1 MLDKII
7 FKNISSL
14 FSLRIAGYIIPL
26 ITLPY
31 LVRVLGAHEFGIMSF
46 SIAFVQYFIT
56 FVNFGFDLSA
66 TKKVSE
72 KRNDKE
78 YISKIFA
85 NVVTVRLIFCIIGFV
100 IIYLVSLLSN
110 TIHNNYGIII
120 SAYLSVIGV
129 AVFPQWLFQ
138 GKEKLGFI
146 SIVRVVSQLLTIPL
160 LYVFVKSPLDTQIA
174 TLISSLPFV
183 FIAAFSL
190 LIIYKNNWLVFVFP
204 TFREMK
210 KQIKDSYHFFIS
222 NAAGS
227 LYTTTVPV
235 VLGFVSNPTSVAI
248 YTTAHKLVF
257 AAQGL
262 YSPITTAMFPRIS
275 LNYAKSHDMAV
286 LTIKKLLKVTSI
298 LGGVT
303 SISIITLAPHAINLL
318 FGEGYEQSIVVMMI
332 LSPLPLV
339 VSLGN
344 VLGIQ
349 TLIVFG
355 YKKQFMNAVLYVGM
369 FSLIFL
375 IPISYYWQSYG
386 AAICVVFSELL
397 ISLSMLYLVKKNK
410 ILI

>member
-1 MLDKII
+1 
-7 FKNISSL
+7 
-14 FSLRIAGYIIPL
+14 
-26 ITLPY
+26 
-31 LVRVLGAHEFGIMSF
+31 
-46 SIAFVQYFIT
+46 
-56 FVNFGFDLSA
+56 
-66 TKKVSE
+66 
-72 KRNDKE
+72 
-78 YISKIFA
+78 
-85 NVVTVRLIFCIIGFV
+85 
-100 IIYLVSLLSN
+100 
-110 TIHNNYGIII
+110 
-120 SAYLSVIGV
+120 
-129 AVFPQWLFQ
+129 
-138 GKEKLGFI
+138 
-146 SIVRVVSQLLTIPL
+146 
-160 LYVFVKSPLDTQIA
+160 
-174 TLISSLPFV
+174 
-183 FIAAFSL
+183 
-190 LIIYKNNWLVFVFP
+190 
-204 TFREMK
+204 
-210 KQIKDSYHFFIS
+210 
-222 NAAGS
+222 
-227 LYTTTVPV
+227 
-235 VLGFVSNPTSVAI
+235 LGFVSNPTSVAI